1 MGYKLKERTMS
12 TSITVPILICLS
24 TEASISRVNVLKK
37 DISGSKK
44 KKRHCRF
51 KKALC
56 YYHTGITC
64 KLAFTLVNFIKR
76 FFTICTISKSREK
89 SQAEF

>member
-37 DISGSKK
+37 DISGSIKK
-44 KKRHCRF
+44 NVTAGLKKRF
-51 KKALC
+51 VI
-56 YYHTGITC
+56 IT
-64 KLAFTLVNFIKR
+64 
-76 FFTICTISKSREK
+76 
-89 SQAEF
+89 QG